1 MALVDGAV
9 LPCAPMRL
17 EALLCALLLAGC
29 PANDPSTGLASLGSP
44 QTLLDFNEFVCRVEP
59 VLIKRCSYL
68 ACHGDA
74 QHALR
79 IYSLGKLRLGDP
91 TTRVARSNRLLT
103 PEEVERNFDSAAG
116 MVYGASASARQSPT
130 VTSTPLLYK
139 PLAAREG
146 GGQHHGVAVFPTW
159 PHQHVNDPA
168 DRDPEWDAL
177 VTWVSRDI
185 ASNPFKP
192 DADCVALFN
201 AMGLGMP
208 K

>member
-1 MALVDGAV
+1 MRPEAL
-9 LPCAPMRL
+9 
-17 EALLCALLLAGC
+17 LLCALLLAGC
-29 PANDPSTGLASLGSP
+29 PANDPSTGLATLGAP
-44 QTLLDFNEFVCRVEP
+44 ETLLDFNEFVCNVEP

-68 ACHGDA
+68 GCHGNA

-91 TTRVARSNRLLT
+91 PTRNARSNVPLTIDEVRL
-103 PEEVERNFDSAAG
+103 NFYSAAG
-116 MVYGASASARQSPT
+116 MVYGTSASDRQKVT
-130 VTSTPLLYK
+130 VSRIPLLWK

-159 PHQHVNDPA
+159 PHQHVNDPT
-168 DRDPEWDAL
+168 DRDKEWDAL

-185 ASNPFKP
+185 ASNPY
-192 DADCVALFN
+192 DAKNDSDCVALFN